1 VNITNDNTFVIEP
14 AADLQST
21 QLNQQNPDD
30 ASASKSTSLQSTSEN
45 GVVNEPNQ
53 NNADAVSATAASAST
68 SSFMYAR
75 VLQQAKEQQR
85 ASAKHRRPAMPRCL
99 RSASDLH
106 HRTCCELSHFSSTE
120 CNLCASRSSDGPCLR
135 SVSVHSCGNFFGRLF
150 AMLDDDS
157 SGQLSFSQF
166 VIGAAIFLKSN
177 RAERLGALFAM
188 CCTQT
193 IDSSIASTASTQSK
207 SINDI
212 NSIAPTQSEIVSSSS
227 PPSTGAANQQE
238 LSSESSSAL
247 ASSSSQCLRASHSD
261 LLSLLTMFDTLYNGS
276 RRSSKETELFVQ
288 MAMER
293 SNNQPLSY
301 EEFAK
306 MIVLHPIAN
315 DIFRLDSIAD

>member
-1 VNITNDNTFVIEP
+1 MHHRMPICIDVTELHSEDC
-14 AADLQST
+14 AQQS
-21 QLNQQNPDD
+21 QL
-30 ASASKSTSLQSTSEN
+30 
-45 GVVNEPNQ
+45 
-53 NNADAVSATAASAST
+53 SATAAPAS
-68 SSFMYAR
+68 SSFSYAR
-75 VLQQAKEQQR
+75 VLHQFKEQQR

-99 RSASDLH
+99 RSASDLQ
-106 HRTCCELSHFSSTE
+106 HRSCCQLSHSSSTE

-150 AMLDDDS
+150 AMLDDAS

-193 IDSSIASTASTQSK
+193 NKIFQSANAIESKPNSDTAP
-207 SINDI
+207 
-212 NSIAPTQSEIVSSSS
+212 IAPAQSEIVSSSS
-227 PPSTGAANQQE
+227 STPSTGAVNQQQ
-238 LSSESSSAL
+238 SCSESLSAL
-247 ASSSSQCLRASHSD
+247 ASSSSHCLRASHSD
-261 LLSLLTMFDTLYNGS
+261 LLGLLTMFDTLYNGS

-306 MIVLHPIAN
+306 IIVLHPIAN